1 MSIIIIHLII
11 SFLLDGLLS
20 NTTDILLINASYFK
34 TIYTIISLVVIFRYF
49 EYPKKYL
56 IILLITG
63 ILFDIVYTNTLLLNP
78 FIFLVIYFV
87 IKELNYYIPNNLLTI
102 NIKSILAIIIYNIIT
117 FILLNISNYY
127 NYNLNHLLRI
137 TLRTLPMT
145 IIYTSIS
152 YFLLKKIFF
161 KKYDK
166 KIK

>member
-1 MSIIIIHLII
+1 MIIILIHLIL

-20 NTTDILLINASYFK
+20 NSTDLLVINPSYFK

-49 EYPKKYL
+49 DSSKKYL
-56 IILLITG
+56 IILFITG

-78 FIFLVIYFV
+78 FIFLIIYFV

-102 NIKSILAIIIYNIIT
+102 NIKSILAIIIYNLIT

-127 NYNLNHLLRI
+127 NYNFNTLLMIIIRSI
-137 TLRTLPMT
+137 PMT
-145 IIYTSIS
+145 IIYTSLS
-152 YFLLKKIFF
+152 YFLLKNIFF

>member
-1 MSIIIIHLII
+1 MSIVIIHLIL

-102 NIKSILAIIIYNIIT
+102 NIKSILAITIYNIIT